1 MAQPQQPLGA
11 GTGTARTPAP
21 PQTGL
26 APGSPEAIEERRQA
40 MEHAATSWQKLVLA
54 NDTKA
59 AGIMERA
66 GKAAFGEEE
75 FKDAMVDAVENA

>member
-1 MAQPQQPLGA
+1 MAQPQPLGA

-26 APGSPEAIEERRQA
+26 VPGSAQAIEQRRQA
-40 MEHAATSWQKLVLA
+40 LMHAATSWQKLVHV
-54 NDTKA
+54 NDDRA

-66 GKAAFGEEE
+66 GKAAFGETE
-75 FKDAMVDAVENA
+75 FGEAMAEAALNA